1 MSFDAYLTLAIL
13 GLAFA
18 LLIKTKI
25 PPVAI
30 FLGALT
36 LTITFQLAPV
46 NQCLKGFSNPGVMTI
61 GILYM
66 VAAGMY
72 RTGAITLITEKLIG
86 RPQSLLAAQMRILPP
101 VALASAFL
109 NNTPI
114 VAMFIPVIRDLSRAL
129 RLEATRLYIPLS
141 FSSILGG
148 TCTLI
153 GTATNLVVAG
163 LVLDYLA
170 GQHKQPVALHEI
182 GMFDLTYIGVP
193 ITLAGIAFMIL
204 TSRVLLPA
212 PRKSDITGRI
222 KRLYSSEFVVGRR
235 SRLIGKTLRQ
245 LGYIDSE
252 GFELVSLHRS
262 DGDEVAITPSIRLRP
277 GDVLRF
283 HTTFDF
289 VPVLWDTQG
298 LEPAY
303 ELQRMETQRYTHR
316 LVEVVISPQSDA
328 IGRKIS
334 ELPLPDSPYRVSI
347 IALSRRGQP
356 VSGPL
361 SGVRIEPGDDVI
373 LEVDEPFFNENLN
386 EVHFTLAKRLT
397 GVRFKRYDR
406 ALTATIITAAMVLV
420 AALGWMS
427 MLNVALLATG
437 IMLLTG
443 SMSLKYAGRSVDF
456 SILIVIASAMG
467 LEAAVDASGLA
478 AKIAEVLIQVGGRNH
493 YTAITMVFLGCIA
506 MDTMVTN
513 VASAVFM
520 FPIAIEMAS
529 TLGVN
534 GMPFV
539 MTLMVGASCSFISPT
554 GYQTNLMV
562 YEPGSYRFSDFVKLG
577 VPLTLVVGA
586 ITIIL
591 VPLIWQF

>member
-1 MSFDAYLTLAIL
+1 MSLEALLTLAIL
-13 GLAFA
+13 ALAFA
-18 LLIKTKI
+18 LLFKTRI

-30 FLGALT
+30 FVGALT
-36 LTITFQLAPV
+36 LTITFRLAPLD
-46 NQCLKGFSNPGVMTI
+46 QCLKGFSNPGMMTI
-61 GILYM
+61 GVLYM

-86 RPQSLLAAQMRILPP
+86 RPKSLLAAQTRILPP
-101 VALASAFL
+101 VALSSAFL

-129 RLEATRLYIPLS
+129 RLDATRLYIPLS

-163 LVLDYLA
+163 LVIDYLA
-170 GQHKQPVALHEI
+170 THHAHSVPLHKI

-193 ITLAGIAFMIL
+193 ITLAGIVFMIL
-204 TSRVLLPA
+204 TSRTLLPD
-212 PRKSDITGRI
+212 PRKADITGRI
-222 KRLYSSEFVVGRR
+222 KRLYHAEFVV
-235 SRLIGKTLRQ
+235 SKASPLIGKTLDQ
-245 LGYIDSE
+245 LGYIDPESFKLE
-252 GFELVSLHRS
+252 ALKRGD
-262 DGDEVAITPSIRLRP
+262 DGKVAITPNTRVRA
-277 GDVLRF
+277 GDMLCF
-283 HTTFDF
+283 STTFDF
-289 VPVLWDTQG
+289 VPVLWDTKG
-298 LEPAY
+298 LEPVY
-303 ELQRMETQRYTHR
+303 QLRRMETQRFTHR

-334 ELPLPDSPYRVSI
+334 ELPLPESPYRVSI

-361 SGVRIEPGDDVI
+361 SEVRIEAGDDVI

-386 EVHFTLAKRLT
+386 EVQFSLTKRLT

-406 ALTATIITAAMVLV
+406 ALTATFITAAMVIV
-420 AALGWMS
+420 AAMGWMS
-427 MLNVALLATG
+427 MLNAALLATG
-437 IMLLTG
+437 AMLLTG
-443 SMSLKYAGRSVDF
+443 CMSLRYAGRSVDF
-456 SILIVIASAMG
+456 SILIIIASAMG
-467 LEAAVDASGLA
+467 LEAAVTNSGLA
-478 AKIAEVLIQVGGRNH
+478 TKIADLLIQVGGRNH
-493 YTAITMVFLGCIA
+493 YMAITMVFLGCIA
-506 MDTMVTN
+506 MDTLVTN

-539 MTLMVGASCSFISPT
+539 MTLMVGASCSFISPM

-562 YEPGSYRFSDFVKLG
+562 YEPGSYRFTDFVKMG
-577 VPLTLVVGA
+577 MPLTIVVGVV
-586 ITIIL
+586 TIVL
-591 VPLIWQF
+591 VPLIWSF